1 MIMSSVASL
10 SELFPSTVQGETIKN
25 NPNELG
31 QEDFMTLLVTQ
42 LENQDPTKPMD
53 NLEFISQLA
62 QFGTVSGIQDLQGGF
77 SGLSSVLYANQAL
90 QAAGL
95 VGQEVSTSSNMGYL
109 AEEGGELNATVA
121 LPGDATSLKLYVQD
135 QSGQLIYSRSF
146 GATEQGNLN
155 VSWDGTDAEGNT
167 VAPGRYRLSA
177 EAWIDGQN
185 EAVSVY
191 PRQRVESV
199 SVAGDGSGVLLN
211 LADGSQVSISSVKS
225 FH

>member
-1 MIMSSVASL
+1 MSSVASL

-77 SGLSSVLYANQAL
+77 SGLSSVLSGSQAL

-135 QSGQLIYSRSF
+135 QSGQLIYSGSF

-155 VSWDGTDAEGNT
+155 VSWDGTDAEGIPLRPAAI
-167 VAPGRYRLSA
+167 V
-177 EAWIDGQN
+177 
-185 EAVSVY
+185 
-191 PRQRVESV
+191 
-199 SVAGDGSGVLLN
+199 
-211 LADGSQVSISSVKS
+211 
-225 FH
+225 

>member
-1 MIMSSVASL
+1 MNSVASL
-10 SELFPSTVQGETIKN
+10 SELFPSTVQGDTIKN

-62 QFGTVSGIQDLQGGF
+62 QFGTVSGIQDLQGEF
-77 SGLSSVLYANQAL
+77 SGLSSVLSGNQAL
-90 QAAGL
+90 QAVDL
-95 VGQEVSTSSNMGYL
+95 VGQEVSTSSNVGYL

-121 LPGDATSLKLYVQD
+121 VPGDASNLKFYVQD
-135 QSGQLIYSRSF
+135 QSGQLIYSRF
-146 GATEQGNLN
+146 VGATGQGNLD
-155 VSWDGTDAEGNT
+155 VSWDGTDADGNT
-167 VAPGRYRLSA
+167 VAPGSYRLSA
-177 EAWIDGQN
+177 EAWIGGQT

-199 SVAGDGSGVLLN
+199 SIAGDGSGVLLN
-211 LADGSQVSISSVKS
+211 LADGSQVATSSVKS